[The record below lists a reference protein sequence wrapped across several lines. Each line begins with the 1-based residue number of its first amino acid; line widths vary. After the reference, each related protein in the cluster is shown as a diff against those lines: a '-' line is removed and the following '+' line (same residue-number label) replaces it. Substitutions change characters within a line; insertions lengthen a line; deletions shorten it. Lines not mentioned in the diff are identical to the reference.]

1 MLHGDEVE
9 EEGGRRKEE
18 GGRRRQEAGEK
29 DDKGKEEEV
38 ELTLDKRGTDGVKR
52 RGANATHK
60 RTTRIGTGG
69 GGVRRMVDTE
79 VFCLFCGTHV
89 CMAQQVP
96 GTLETH
102 EHIKNMAQPGISIK
116 RFIPII

>member
-52 RGANATHK
+52 RRSKCYAQENYTYRNG
-60 RTTRIGTGG
+60 
-69 GGVRRMVDTE
+69 RRR
-79 VFCLFCGTHV
+79 GK
-89 CMAQQVP
+89 
-96 GTLETH
+96 
-102 EHIKNMAQPGISIK
+102 KNG
-116 RFIPII
+116 

>member
-1 MLHGDEVE
+1 
-9 EEGGRRKEE
+9 
-18 GGRRRQEAGEK
+18 
-29 DDKGKEEEV
+29 
-38 ELTLDKRGTDGVKR
+38 
-52 RGANATHK
+52 
-60 RTTRIGTGG
+60 
-69 GGVRRMVDTE
+69 MVDTE